1 MNLSH
6 PLKSGKA
13 KTKIPMTASKVAR
26 RVRDQAMQRV
36 RDQAMQRRPPISMT
50 PPLSCRLRAVAD
62 VVVGLKQDAWAGEEG
77 EVVAVA
83 VTMHGRHGAT

>member
-1 MNLSH
+1 MSLDQVARKTYS
-6 PLKSGKA
+6 PPPQSP

-26 RVRDQAMQRV
+26 RVRDQAMQR
-36 RDQAMQRRPPISMT
+36 QPPISMT
-50 PPLSCRLRAVAD
+50 PPLSCRLRALAD
-62 VVVGLKQDAWAGEEG
+62 VLVGLKQYAWAGEEG